1 MAGYLSPGAYFYT
14 EEQEYLQAYEDVLE
28 RYKGRAARQVQGGL
42 CGVPPPGRSGQRD
55 GGAPAPRSAAVGR
68 KAMTGADGFAFYSPP
83 PFSPMKRGQRLRVH
97 LATVKASAVFAP
109 FLNLV
114 FVGRQRRILAHVAP
128 EFCH

>member
-1 MAGYLSPGAYFYT
+1 
-14 EEQEYLQAYEDVLE
+14 
-28 RYKGRAARQVQGGL
+28 
-42 CGVPPPGRSGQRD
+42 
-55 GGAPAPRSAAVGR
+55 
-68 KAMTGADGFAFYSPP
+68 
-83 PFSPMKRGQRLRVH
+83 MKRGQRLRVH

>member
-1 MAGYLSPGAYFYT
+1 MRGA
-14 EEQEYLQAYEDVLE
+14 
-28 RYKGRAARQVQGGL
+28 
-42 CGVPPPGRSGQRD
+42 PPGRSGQRD
-55 GGAPAPRSAAVGR
+55 GGASAPRSAAVGR
-68 KAMTGADGFAFYSPP
+68 KAMTGADGFAVLFAPLP
-83 PFSPMKRGQRLRVH
+83 LSPMKRGQRLRVH